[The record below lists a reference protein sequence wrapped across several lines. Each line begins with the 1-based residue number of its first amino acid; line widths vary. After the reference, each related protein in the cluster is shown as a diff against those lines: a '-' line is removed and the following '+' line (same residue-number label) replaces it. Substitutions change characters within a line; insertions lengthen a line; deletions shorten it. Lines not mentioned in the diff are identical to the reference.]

1 MLKKVKRRIIG
12 VVISVSLICGS
23 TLGVYAAYND
33 EVIVGD
39 VEDVEDVDD
48 GTIEIGNTRIE
59 TYDTS
64 EGDTVFLQYVDGVL
78 TQKNTIP
85 HDQEDI
91 VIREFFDGSSETISE
106 NSDTDVIHP
115 SDYIT
120 VVEEKEV
127 EEPVLARAATWTTKG
142 TIQYRAA
149 TNSSIVYYGMRCL
162 YTKTTTIGT
171 YTINKYKGPLVDL
184 ITIVVSSVHVISK
197 LIKKFLGEMCGNAGV
212 TIVNGIIKG
221 VLTTTVASENTDFK
235 WKLIDTKDSKHYTYY
250 TNGCRHHI
258 IDSSYNTNKNY
269 YEGTCPR
276 KWGNQAMAVLFHDQL
291 FGYTSYSVVSWN

>member
-39 VEDVEDVDD
+39 VEDVEDVED

-149 TNSSIVYYGMRCL
+149 TNSGIVYYGMRCS
-162 YTKTTTIGT
+162 YTKSTKIGT
-171 YTINKYKGPLVDL
+171 YKINGYRGSLVDL
-184 ITIVVSSVHVISK
+184 VAIVVPALNVIAK
-197 LIKKFLGEMCGNAGV
+197 HATNFIKTICINAGV
-212 TIVNGIIKG
+212 TIVSGIIKG
-221 VLTTTVASENTDFK
+221 LLTTTVASENTYFK
-235 WKLIDTKDSKHYTYY
+235 WKLVDTQDSKHYTYY